1 VRRHRKREIREDDFS
16 FASDGGLCSVT
27 NLRSEKNAIEH
38 FFTLSGMP
46 LAGAKNL
53 AVQQGCNGRILC
65 KKVEIPLTFS
75 GAAAQ
80 LQCNQNKGN
89 IHRKSKTQTIRKANH

>member
-1 VRRHRKREIREDDFS
+1 MEVCAPSQTSGVKKMLSSI
-16 FASDGGLCSVT
+16 
-27 NLRSEKNAIEH
+27 